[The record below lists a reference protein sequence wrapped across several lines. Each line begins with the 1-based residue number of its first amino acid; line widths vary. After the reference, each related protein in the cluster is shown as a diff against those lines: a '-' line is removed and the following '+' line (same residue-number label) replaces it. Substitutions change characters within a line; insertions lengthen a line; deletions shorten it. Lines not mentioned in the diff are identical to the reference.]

1 MKTPVLKH
9 LDDILV
15 MDMATEDKEFG
26 NRLLSLRKEQGWS
39 QPELGKKVGT
49 SGAIIG
55 RYERGE
61 ITPSIEVAKKLADTF
76 GVTLDYLIDDK
87 KMPNILQNQAML
99 TRWKE
104 IDSLDTPEQERILS
118 VLDSLVRDAKARQ
131 AYRISA

>member
-9 LDDILV
+9 LDNILV
-15 MDMATEDKEFG
+15 MDMTGEDKEFG
-26 NRLLSLRKEQGWS
+26 NRLLALRKERSWS
-39 QPELGKKVGT
+39 QPELGKQVGT

-61 ITPSIEVAKKLADTF
+61 ITPSIEVAKKLADAF

-104 IDSLDTPEQERILS
+104 IDSLETPEQERILS
-118 VLDSLVRDAKARQ
+118 VVDSLVRDAKARQ